1 MTDPI
6 LQQLRDHADSLP
18 PHDDRTP
25 EQKQIAALQQEV
37 EKQVHKRIAA
47 EDREAVL
54 QQQVDELTERDN
66 WLTGLVNQ
74 YRKLYGTTGIK
85 AAQEKDND

>member
-1 MTDPI
+1 MGD
-6 LQQLRDHADSLP
+6 QNVSLLV
-18 PHDDRTP
+18 DMKNGKECRL
-25 EQKQIAALQQEV
+25 EAIAA
-37 EKQVHKRIAA
+37 I
-47 EDREAVL
+47 EAL